1 MMCHMVGTAH
11 TFEDRIIISGVG
23 LIGGSIAAAV
33 RKRFP
38 TCEVIGVGR
47 SAQRLQAA
55 QEMGLLTSWSTEYS
69 ADLFAVPTLMV
80 SCLPV
85 HLIGPDVVRAAEFA
99 TTETAITDAGSVKT
113 SICDLVSQDKEA
125 AGIFLGSPPA
135 MG

>member
-1 MMCHMVGTAH
+1 MAGTAH

-69 ADLFAVPTLMV
+69 ADLFNIFFWLEKLIQLLAMIGERAVASIV
-80 SCLPV
+80 SDFKK
-85 HLIGPDVVRAAEFA
+85 LIVNAASQPLNPN
-99 TTETAITDAGSVKT
+99 SVTKLFIYF
-113 SICDLVSQDKEA
+113 SARYAYLACSLK
-125 AGIFLGSPPA
+125 
-135 MG
+135 